1 MWGVSDE
8 FLTAAAYVGGAVLLV
23 NDGLTDGILCASG
36 GVDGTDGVPG
46 PGGVVPGGGGGGEG
60 GGDAALWF

>member
-8 FLTAAAYVGGAVLLV
+8 FLTTAAYVGGAVLLV

-36 GVDGTDGVPG
+36 WDGVPC
-46 PGGVVPGGGGGGEG
+46 PGGVVPG
-60 GGDAALWF
+60 LVWRW